1 MQDIQSLMDSR
12 GNSQGNIRVD
22 SARCIVL
29 FPVFVTL
36 GLLLGCTANTAAPPP
51 PSGVPVVVA
60 RVSQKLMPVEVASVG
75 NVEPISTVAIKAQ
88 ISGEL
93 LEVHFKEGDFVR
105 KGQLLFTIDSR
116 IPQGQVGT
124 MQANIEKD
132 EAQLK
137 QAEANLARDTAQLVY
152 ARAEAERYATLLKR
166 GLVAADSSEQARS
179 QANALEESV
188 RADRAAIE
196 NVRAILVVDQ
206 HALGGAKLQ
215 LSYCTIYSPIDG
227 RTGAVMVKPGNLVK
241 PVDVPIVVINQTS
254 PIYVNFTVPQQYWPD
269 IKKNMNEGMLHVSAA
284 VPQDSGHPKQG
295 NVIFVDN
302 AVDATTGTL
311 HLKATFENS
320 ENHFLPG
327 MFVSVL
333 LRLSEQPNAK
343 VVPTQA
349 VTEGQNGTFVYVVKP
364 DDTVEMRP
372 VVTGHTYG
380 GEAVIDSGLES
391 NEVVVT
397 DGQTRLVP
405 GAKVQVT
412 NNLSDVSHP

>member
-1 MQDIQSLMDSR
+1 MDSR

-372 VVTGHTYG
+372 VVSGHTYG